1 MIHIL
6 MVLLAWMSAIGL
18 RWRWQKQSGNWAD
31 RWQRA
36 LGAFLLPPL
45 LLMST
50 ALSLLW
56 MGPMGQ
62 MVMGWQGWLTYGWA
76 IVYLLVLGFLG
87 LQLSTEAYRIAL
99 QLQQYPQRDLG
110 VLSIDGQPQQGRWID
125 SQLPFIA
132 QVGLWQPQL
141 IFSQGLVETLDQ
153 SHLSAVL
160 RHEEAHRHY
169 GDTLWF
175 FYLGWLRRCSFWLP
189 QTEALW
195 QELLL
200 LREMRA
206 DRYAATQV
214 DPLLLAEALFTVVSA
229 PIESALG
236 LKISAELGA
245 ALSDEAIVDRLSER
259 IDQLL
264 DLPAIDQSTNRNW
277 FWIIPVLMPMLAI
290 PFHHAL

>member
-18 RWRWQKQSGNWAD
+18 RLRWQKQVGSWAD

-36 LGAFLLPPL
+36 LVAFLLPPL

-62 MVMGWQGWLTYGWA
+62 MVWGWQGWLTYGWA
-76 IVYLLVLGFLG
+76 IAYLIVLVFLAI
-87 LQLSTEAYRIAL
+87 QLFTEAGRTAL
-99 QLQQYPQRDLG
+99 QIRQYPQRDLG
-110 VLSIDGQPQQGRWID
+110 ILDCAGQPQQGRWID

-141 IFSQGLVETLDQ
+141 IFSQGLLETLDRA
-153 SHLSAVL
+153 HLAAVL

-189 QTEALW
+189 QTEVLW

-206 DRYAATQV
+206 DRYAAMQV
-214 DPLLLAEALFTVVSA
+214 DPLLLAEALFAVVSA

-236 LKISAELGA
+236 LKISAEFGA
-245 ALSDEAIVDRLSER
+245 ALSDEASVDRLSER

-264 DLPAIDQSTNRNW
+264 NLPAIEQSTNRNW
-277 FWIIPVLMPMLAI
+277 LWIIPVLVPMLAI
-290 PFHHAL
+290 PFHHTL